1 MWYYHRDPDGREWGP
16 FTPGQLTRLLNLEVL
31 TSQSLIRAEN
41 SDVWDTYYAAPQPKD
56 WFDEPV
62 DENSEQKRLDGDRIA
77 AQLELHTARQRVL
90 ATDLA
95 PPAAWPRTD
104 FAEDELSLVYA
115 GPCEPVFHGG
125 LGLKFGDG
133 KNIAIQLHLSAV
145 DRQASE
151 STASWAEI
159 LTTLEQLKQNQQAL
173 AAKGH
178 FRAAEFSPSVHLDVK
193 CDAGV
198 VRYGWTKFKH
208 LCLPNDWKVEHLFI
222 TAVRERFIHVHVG
235 YPYYLEIL
243 AGPKVL
249 RFLALTANEASAC
262 WGR

>member
-1 MWYYHRDPDGREWGP
+1 MNLVSPMWYYHRDPDRREWGP

-62 DENSEQKRLDGDRIA
+62 YENSERKRLNGDRIA
-77 AQLELHTARQRVL
+77 AQLELHTVRQRVL

-95 PPAAWPRTD
+95 RPAAWPETG
-104 FAEDELSLVYA
+104 FAEKELSLVYT
-115 GPCEPVFHGG
+115 GLCEPVFRGG
-125 LGLKFGDG
+125 VGLEFGDG
-133 KNIAIQLHLSAV
+133 KNIVLQMHLSAI

-151 STASWAEI
+151 STASMA
-159 LTTLEQLKQNQQAL
+159 LEQLKQNQQAL

-222 TAVRERFIHVHVG
+222 TTVRERFIHLHVS
-235 YPYYLEIL
+235 YPHYLEIF

-249 RFLALTANEASAC
+249 RFLALTVHEAEDF
-262 WGR
+262 